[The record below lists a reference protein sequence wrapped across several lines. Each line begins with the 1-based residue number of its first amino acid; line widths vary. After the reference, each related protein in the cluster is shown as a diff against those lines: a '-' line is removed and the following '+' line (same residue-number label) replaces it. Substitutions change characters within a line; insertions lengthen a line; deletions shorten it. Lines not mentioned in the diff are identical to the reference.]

1 MPRLVVATHNAKKG
15 GEMVAILSAGL
26 PGWEILT
33 LQDFPGAPEPEE
45 VGLTY
50 AQNAAIKAESAHA
63 FTGEICIADDA
74 GLEIDALDG
83 APGLYSKR
91 FGGENLPFEKKI
103 QMILNALEGVPEEKR
118 GARFVCSIAI
128 AAENLPF
135 DQEAHGQALETMG
148 SGPAAPDFGAR
159 IARVFGSRIITDTC
173 EGRIAKERSGMNGF
187 GYDPIF
193 FLPELGRCMADLS
206 PQEKN
211 RISHRGKVLS
221 KAIPFLKELAS
232 EAL

>member
-1 MPRLVVATHNAKKG
+1 
-15 GEMVAILSAGL
+15 MVTILSAGL
-26 PGWEILT
+26 PGWEVLT

-91 FGGENLPFEKKI
+91 FGGENLPFAQKI
-103 QMILNALEGVPEEKR
+103 QMVLDELKAVPEAKR
-118 GARFVCSIAI
+118 GARFVCAVAI
-128 AAENLPF
+128 AGPNLPL
-135 DQEAHGQALETMG
+135 DQEAHERVIESIQ
-148 SGPAAPDFGAR
+148 SGPPGAAFFADVFQ
-159 IARVFGSRIITDTC
+159 VFGPRIFTATC
-173 EGRIAKERSGMNGF
+173 EGRIATVPSGMNGF

-193 FLPELGRCMADLS
+193 VPAGQTRTFGEMPADEKLPLTHRARAFEKFLA
-206 PQEKN
+206 
-211 RISHRGKVLS
+211 
-221 KAIPFLKELAS
+221 
-232 EAL
+232 ALT